1 MSKCWEYNKEYNSYS
16 LYCGAFPG
24 TWELGERR
32 PIAVLNVNK
41 GRVKERYTYSCYVVL
56 RPGSLM
62 PLEAKSIDEA
72 KSKIEKAIIEY
83 LEFNFDKHFT
93 EMQIIDEEL
102 KELKV
107 NEEYSLASK
116 NYHNYFD
123 LVVSRRRKDE

>member
-16 LYCGAFPG
+16 LYCNAFSG
-24 TWELGERR
+24 TRKPEERR
-32 PIAVLNVNK
+32 PIAVLNVDK

-102 KELKV
+102 KELKR
-107 NEEYSLASK
+107 E
-116 NYHNYFD
+116 
-123 LVVSRRRKDE
+123 

>member
-62 PLEAKSIDEA
+62 PLKAKSIDEA

-83 LEFNFDKHFT
+83 LEYKL
-93 EMQIIDEEL
+93 DEHLVEIRVL
-102 KELKV
+102 NKELEGLKGEE
-107 NEEYSLASK
+107 NE
-116 NYHNYFD
+116 
-123 LVVSRRRKDE
+123 V